1 MPEKFMNFF
10 MPPIFFIKSEPGRT
24 DKIKVFKINYPP
36 LNYHTFKI
44 EMQNR
49 HAKLLD
55 GAKNFHSSLRM
66 GGRFN
71 EILFK
76 IYILSSY
83 YSSMKTTLKFYSL
96 WLCLI
101 CIIIFV
107 IQVFFPV
114 FKEMFLLTDQA
125 NNGEF
130 WRFFTAIFLQIFF
143 AAGIIANLIAVNYYE
158 SSLGASGAIYGVIG
172 ALTMIRPFI
181 PVFAFSLPMPLLL
194 AAILWA
200 SGDVLRSLGAF
211 GPTNIGA
218 IAHLTGI
225 LVGIIMGIIVQKKV
239 LREKNFAVKLDE
251 KLVKQWEDDFMKDI

>member
-1 MPEKFMNFF
+1 
-10 MPPIFFIKSEPGRT
+10 
-24 DKIKVFKINYPP
+24 
-36 LNYHTFKI
+36 
-44 EMQNR
+44 
-49 HAKLLD
+49 
-55 GAKNFHSSLRM
+55 
-66 GGRFN
+66 
-71 EILFK
+71 
-76 IYILSSY
+76 
-83 YSSMKTTLKFYSL
+83 
-96 WLCLI
+96 
-101 CIIIFV
+101 
-107 IQVFFPV
+107 
-114 FKEMFLLTDQA
+114 
-125 NNGEF
+125 
-130 WRFFTAIFLQIFF
+130 LQIFF